1 MATVEIE
8 PPVSTE
14 TRTLQDL
21 VDALGGIPLSR
32 ILAKP
37 APGLATEQDLIRVNA
52 SKRHLCELV
61 DGVLVE
67 KAMGLRESLLALALA
82 GLLREFVMPRNLG
95 LVTGADGMLRLFPGL
110 IRAPD
115 VAFISWDHI
124 PGGRVPEEAIPS
136 LAPDLAVEVLSES
149 NTKAEMDRKRQEY
162 FDSGVDNVWL
172 VNPKSRAVAV
182 YEKGR
187 ESPRIYDQSQ
197 TIEGQFSLAGF
208 RLVVADLFAEVDRR
222 RS

>member
-8 PPVSTE
+8 PPVSAE
-14 TRTLQDL
+14 ARTLQDL

-32 ILAKP
+32 ILATP
-37 APGLATEQDLIRVNA
+37 APGTATEQDLFRVNE
-52 SKRHLCELV
+52 SKRRLCELV

-67 KAMGLRESLLALALA
+67 KAMGLRESLLAGVILA
-82 GLLREFVMPRNLG
+82 LLREFAVPRNLG

-124 PGGRVPEEAIPS
+124 PEGKVPEEAIPS

-149 NTKAEMDRKRQEY
+149 NTKAEMNRKRQEY

-172 VNPKSRAVAV
+172 VYPKTRTVAV

-197 TIEGQFSLAGF
+197 TIEGQFALVDF
-208 RLVVADLFAEVDRR
+208 RLVVADLFAEFDRCR
-222 RS
+222 P